1 MFNSRACQLIL
12 GAGATKSAGLKNIT
26 TKHLA
31 LASQGLSIIISLI
44 PYLRECS
51 RRHGGSTTT
60 TLMAEFDKVKRVRF
74 TSTYTKSLSSLSCE
88 ILISSLSTRPT
99 KTTKRKSTT
108 SSSPSWATVSL
119 RTFVTS
125 RTSTGI
131 PHPISPIRTWKH

>member
-51 RRHGGSTTT
+51 RRHGGSTTA

-74 TSTYTKSLSSLSCE
+74 TSTTIPYQPLPYEMLTSFPS
-88 ILISSLSTRPT
+88 IRPT
-99 KTTKRKSTT
+99 KTTKKKSTT
-108 SSSPSWATVSL
+108 SSSLSWGTASL
-119 RTFVTS
+119 RTFATS
-125 RTSTGI
+125 RTSIGT
-131 PHPISPIRTWKH
+131 PHPINPTRTWKR